1 MNARLIN
8 SPEPDVEFDDSVSVI
23 RFPKTEEFQTHE
35 VQRGTDQNDEYTAR
49 IIDFRAAQ
57 EAANAAAQS
66 ADDEFE
72 IDTQIQSIIN
82 SGKRS
87 IVLSDPLEDALFFC
101 WATATGILFTLA
113 LIS

>member
-23 RFPKTEEFQTHE
+23 RFPKTEEFQTRE
-35 VQRGTDQNDEYTAR
+35 VQRGTDQKDETTAQ

-57 EAANAAAQS
+57 EDANAAAQC

-72 IDTQIQSIIN
+72 IDSKIRSIIN
-82 SGKRS
+82 SGKGT

-101 WATATGILFTLA
+101 WATATGILFALA